1 MRRPTPTPR
10 LPEVADLNSLYLISG
25 EDDAK
30 IDAWRSRVRR
40 RAEEEGGPGALESF
54 DASESPPDA
63 VAAALATL
71 TFATGTRYLLADGVQ
86 SWKAGDLEPLERGI
100 ADMPPDTVLVL
111 IARGKAQARLAKA
124 MSKAG
129 GEVRAYEA
137 PKPWEMHKW
146 VVERAK
152 EEGLRL
158 DSEAAKA
165 LVASVGTGQQRLARE
180 VEKLVLAAHPNAT
193 LSVEEVEELAP
204 AESTRHVY
212 DLADALVAGDG
223 RAAAAIAEQLL
234 GKGEPGSKQA
244 YSIVRRLREVHR
256 AASLMEQGVPE
267 QKIAAAVGGPPW
279 AAKKII
285 ARAKT
290 ADRYALERALCT
302 FAEFEVDVRGG
313 GTTGLDE
320 DTAFSLALARATST

>member
-1 MRRPTPTPR
+1 M
-10 LPEVADLNSLYLISG
+10 ADLNSLYLVSG

-30 IDAWRSRVRR
+30 IDAWRARVRK
-40 RAEEEGGPGALESF
+40 RAEEEGGPGALETF
-54 DASESPPDA
+54 DARECGPDA
-63 VAAALATL
+63 VAAALAAL
-71 TFATGTRYLLADGVQ
+71 TFATGIRYLLADAVQ
-86 SWKAGDLEPLERGI
+86 SWKAGDLEPLERAL

-111 IARGKAQARLAKA
+111 IARGKVQARLSKA
-124 MSKAG
+124 VQKAG
-129 GEVRAYEA
+129 GEVRAYES

-146 VVERAK
+146 AAERAK

-158 DSEAAKA
+158 DSAAAKA
-165 LVASVGTGQQRLARE
+165 LVASVGTGQHRLARE
-180 VEKLVLAAHPNAT
+180 IEKLAIAAYPDTA
-193 LSVEEVEELAP
+193 LSAEQIEQLAP
-204 AESTRHVY
+204 AESSRHVY

-223 RAAAAIAEQLL
+223 RTAQAIAEQLIAR
-234 GKGEPGSKQA
+234 GEPGSKQA
-244 YSIVRRLREVHR
+244 YAIVRRLREVHA
-256 AASLMEQGVPE
+256 AASLMEQGLPE
-267 QKIAAAVGGPPW
+267 QKIASALGGPPW

-320 DTAFSLALARATST
+320 YTAFSLALSRAAG

>member
-1 MRRPTPTPR
+1 MS
-10 LPEVADLNSLYLISG
+10 DLNALYLVSG

-30 IDAWRSRVRR
+30 IDAWRARVRK
-40 RAEEEGGPGALESF
+40 RAEEEGGPGALETF
-54 DASESPPDA
+54 DARESTPEA
-63 VAAALATL
+63 VAGALAAL
-71 TFATGTRYLLADGVQ
+71 TFATGTRYLLADAAQ

-111 IARGKAQARLAKA
+111 IARGKVQARLSKA
-124 MSKAG
+124 VQKAG
-129 GEVRAYEA
+129 GEVRAYES

-146 VVERAK
+146 AAERAK

-158 DSEAAKA
+158 DSAAAKA

-180 VEKLVLAAHPNAT
+180 IEKLAIAAYPETT
-193 LSVEEVEELAP
+193 LSAEDIEQLAP
-204 AESTRHVY
+204 SESSRHVY

-223 RAAAAIAEQLL
+223 RTAQAIAEQLIAR
-234 GKGEPGSKQA
+234 GEPGSKQA
-244 YSIVRRLREVHR
+244 YAIVRRLREVHA
-256 AASLMEQGVPE
+256 AASLLEQGLPD
-267 QKIAAAVGGPPW
+267 QKIAATIGGPPW

-290 ADRYALERALCT
+290 ADRYVLERALCT

-320 DTAFSLALARATST
+320 YTAFSLALAKAAG

>member
-1 MRRPTPTPR
+1 MS
-10 LPEVADLNSLYLISG
+10 DLNSLYLVSG

-30 IDAWRSRVRR
+30 IDAWRARVRR
-40 RAEEEGGPGALESF
+40 RAEEEGGPGALETF
-54 DASESPPDA
+54 DARESAPEA
-63 VAAALATL
+63 VAGALAAL
-71 TFATGTRYLLADGVQ
+71 TFATGTRYLLADAVQ

-111 IARGKAQARLAKA
+111 IARGKVQARLSKA
-124 MSKAG
+124 VQKAG
-129 GEVRAYEA
+129 GEVRMYES
-137 PKPWEMHKW
+137 PKPWEMHRW
-146 VVERAK
+146 AAERAK

-158 DSEAAKA
+158 DSAASKA

-180 VEKLVLAAHPNAT
+180 IEKLAIAAYPDTT
-193 LSVEEVEELAP
+193 LSAEDIEQLAP
-204 AESTRHVY
+204 SESSRHVY

-223 RAAAAIAEQLL
+223 RTAQAIGEQLIAR
-234 GKGEPGSKQA
+234 GEPGSKQA
-244 YSIVRRLREVHR
+244 YAIVRRLREVHA
-256 AASLMEQGVPE
+256 AASLLEQGLPD
-267 QKIAAAVGGPPW
+267 QKIAAAIGGPPW
-279 AAKKII
+279 AAKKVI

-320 DTAFSLALARATST
+320 YTAFSLALAKAAG